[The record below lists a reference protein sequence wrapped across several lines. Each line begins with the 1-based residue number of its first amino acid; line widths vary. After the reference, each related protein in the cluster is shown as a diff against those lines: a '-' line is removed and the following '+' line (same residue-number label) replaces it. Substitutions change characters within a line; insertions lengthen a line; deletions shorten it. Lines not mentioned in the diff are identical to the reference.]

1 MSHHQIEIS
10 SIQQLWSSA
19 KEQLNKLR
27 ESLYVSEQKNRELNE
42 TIHQEKTN
50 YKEQEI
56 KNEMVRQSQ
65 QTKFEEERREYE
77 TQLFNE
83 QTKATHLQYEID
95 TLRSELQ
102 DKNITIDEYN
112 TQKEISNS
120 EYNKL
125 ENTMTTLQLESTVN
139 NQSQVMQ
146 FDLEERLNQSLHH
159 LQTQQTQLLESRA
172 AHSDVLTKMSNFENE
187 VILLRSREKE
197 IMNQRDRALEDC
209 QHQELRAKIA
219 EEETDKVIAWTSRAE
234 TTADAFSVMQA
245 SNTTRSLQLKSIPTV
260 PANQSKSNYED
271 DSNNNDNSKT
281 TTDDNLVIPPI
292 NTDVAE
298 YAKIRR
304 KAWIN
309 WLQENNLSEI
319 GNDPNRHTRATL
331 FRFRQSDKQEIN
343 FQKERYRI
351 IRKKKYNTPEV
362 TLKSHRVQRELKVQE
377 TIQNKLSWNHATS
390 EFQMTDING
399 KKRYADLYNSETGI
413 LIEVEDFDT
422 WPNAIG
428 QLRRYQTILER
439 EGKSVNKMILVVFNC
454 GDQDTKDMKQVCKK
468 FDIVARCWWSFLAQA
483 SFITMSN
490 FLCVKLDRNTRSSNS
505 KRDTDYSIPPLPDTK
520 SLSHNE
526 KDT

>member
-146 FDLEERLNQSLHH
+146 FDLEERLNQSLQH

-172 AHSDVLTKMSNFENE
+172 AHSDVLTKITNFENE
-187 VILLRSREKE
+187 VILLRSRETE
-197 IMNQRDRALEDC
+197 IINQRDRALEDC
-209 QHQELRAKIA
+209 QNQELRAKTA
-219 EEETDKVIAWTSRAE
+219 EEEAEKVIAWARGAE
-234 TTADAFSVMQA
+234 TTASSAC
-245 SNTTRSLQLKSIPTV
+245 LQLNERMEEVQSEASVVLGLHNAAQTSLIEMREALSLCARREGQYRAKVQSYESEIAHLTHRTKMKDFEAMAAQAEIRGVSASALRAASHWKTDGGGGNSSSLIGNPARYDPTWMDPV
-260 PANQSKSNYED
+260 SVRRGGSE
-271 DSNNNDNSKT
+271 SKT
-281 TTDDNLVIPPI
+281 RT
-292 NTDVAE
+292 A
-298 YAKIRR
+298 R
-304 KAWIN
+304 K
-309 WLQENNLSEI
+309 
-319 GNDPNRHTRATL
+319 
-331 FRFRQSDKQEIN
+331 
-343 FQKERYRI
+343 
-351 IRKKKYNTPEV
+351 
-362 TLKSHRVQRELKVQE
+362 RE
-377 TIQNKLSWNHATS
+377 TS
-390 EFQMTDING
+390 
-399 KKRYADLYNSETGI
+399 
-413 LIEVEDFDT
+413 
-422 WPNAIG
+422 
-428 QLRRYQTILER
+428 
-439 EGKSVNKMILVVFNC
+439 
-454 GDQDTKDMKQVCKK
+454 
-468 FDIVARCWWSFLAQA
+468 
-483 SFITMSN
+483 
-490 FLCVKLDRNTRSSNS
+490 TRSSDNFLDETQQFIS
-505 KRDTDYSIPPLPDTK
+505 ATHELLKTG
-520 SLSHNE
+520 E
-526 KDT
+526 KDFGLSPTGNKSIGGNRMRPRVSWNERQSGIH